1 LNKRELLIKPALEGA
16 CAPAIAF
23 NASTASWPPAICA
36 GVAARPYHDEIVPRD
51 LPAIDAVAGG
61 DEFLFRLRVMHENQ
75 VCVVARG
82 RLKRLPGSLSQ
93 NMHGYAGFLGKGRQD
108 VRQQARIFD

>member
-1 LNKRELLIKPALEGA
+1 MR
-16 CAPAIAF
+16 
-23 NASTASWPPAICA
+23 A
-36 GVAARPYHDEIVPRD
+36 GDRLQRLDRIVAAGDMRRVAARPYHDEIVPRD

-75 VCVVARG
+75 VCVVTRG